1 MSLIMLQLHRM
12 EGMMKIKKSFN
23 ELFTEA
29 SNKYDDTNYIYN
41 AADDGIYTEQEL
53 KKKFTA
59 QDNYKLLKSVANNQE
74 KKQFRDIERKYK
86 KKSSIDQRTKPFNKK
101 PDTGGAVKIDIAAL
115 PKINPFE
122 NTITHTY
129 GAIEDVPIE
138 SEMQL
143 DANVFRRALNIKP
156 KERKSTG
163 LAYLLGV
170 DDE

>member
-1 MSLIMLQLHRM
+1 
-12 EGMMKIKKSFN
+12 MKKTFNKSI
-23 ELFTEA
+23 TEA
-29 SNKYDDTNYIYN
+29 MNKYDNTNYIYN

-74 KKQFRDIERKYK
+74 KKEFRDIERKYK
-86 KKSSIDQRTKPFNKK
+86 KKSSIDQRTVPFSKK
-101 PDTGGAVKIDIAAL
+101 DGTGGAVKIDIAAL

-129 GAIEDVPIE
+129 GAIEDAAVTEAKPVQQIR
-138 SEMQL
+138 SKTEM
-143 DANVFRRALNIKP
+143 A
-156 KERKSTG
+156 G

-170 DDE
+170 DDV

>member
-1 MSLIMLQLHRM
+1 MS
-12 EGMMKIKKSFN
+12 KSDQKN
-23 ELFTEA
+23 TKTLNQTMTETM
-29 SNKYDDTNYIYN
+29 NKYDGTNYIYDGS
-41 AADDGIYTEQEL
+41 DDTINTEAYM

-101 PDTGGAVKIDIAAL
+101 TDTGGAVKIDIAAL

-129 GAIEDVPIE
+129 GAIEDVPVE